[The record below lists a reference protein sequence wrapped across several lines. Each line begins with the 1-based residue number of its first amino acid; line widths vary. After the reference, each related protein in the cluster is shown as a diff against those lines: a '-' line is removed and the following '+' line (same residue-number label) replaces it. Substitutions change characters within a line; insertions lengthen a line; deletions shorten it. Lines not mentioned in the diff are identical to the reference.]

1 MKYIDPRE
9 ALHDIININPELKA
23 KLINDCSIENNEQSF
38 YADYVLIQETT
49 LKKIIRTLQQEYH
62 PDKIISNPLFAKQD
76 KTCIESIATEIS
88 QIINSSRV
96 SIEKKSTFNFEISN
110 QYLEF
115 LLESN
120 PLAFIKAITWKIER
134 SLKIEAENWV
144 RVYNWYDDKDSYN
157 YYTKHI
163 NFIRDNDKD
172 FILNR
177 EIIRKKS
184 EIQLLSRERLENR
197 YIALYKQNFQKLAE
211 IRTLKEEID
220 KIKKEKKTL
229 EKSLEALNKLII
241 ELKISKENL
250 KSEEERLRNLEL
262 SLYERLTK
270 ERTKLLEEKNILNEA
285 KILSWTEIDEQARL
299 LDEREYQIKN
309 DATLIE
315 AEKERLKQRNLELI
329 NKEIDLV
336 KREEELKNNL
346 GNLEEKE
353 KSLWDLEKKLEN
365 EKEQNNKLRADA
377 FETIEELT
385 RYYEDKLS
393 SKELFSVDNLS
404 KIREWLVYIKDSYY
418 EKLISDSKEKTLIF
432 ENIDNTDF
440 SEMISWYEIFKNPR
454 KSQKIF
460 EELRLLFK
468 SISHNFSLSI
478 FIQESS
484 NINKLINK
492 LNSSEKRHAFNL
504 FLNQVIN
511 KVTNDEKINLIK
523 SLRNIPDNEVFE
535 WAYRNELLKAI
546 NTYIQDIQTLEEI
559 INYDIFEWKFT
570 ISLELEMRDIK
581 EIISKWELDYL
592 KQYNFFYSKLNDEK
606 WWISLAF
613 EIDWRNP
620 VEDVIFDIEKKL
632 NSF

>member
-96 SIEKKSTFNFEISN
+96 SIEKKSTFNYEISN